1 VNTINVAFASYLISA
16 VFHIMR
22 SVFDRKSLGM
32 ISTAVLGLGLLA
44 HTIAISVRWHMA
56 THPPLSSLYESMIL
70 FAWLIVVVYSVVEVI
85 HQLSLMRPFVVLV
98 AILVLIYSYRLN
110 SSIRPLMPALQSH
123 WLGIHVVTN
132 LLGYA
137 FFVVSF
143 IFDIGYLV
151 IRRGRA
157 SGSSDL
163 VLKLDASSYRII
175 SLGIFFLA
183 LGIITGSVWAEQA
196 WGSYWSWD
204 PKETWA
210 LVTCLIYAVY
220 LHLRVMPGWRGRR
233 RAWLAVA
240 GFLSVIFT
248 YIGVSL
254 LPGLH

>member
-1 VNTINVAFASYLISA
+1 VNAINAAFASYLVSA
-16 VFHIMR
+16 LFHIMR
-22 SVFDRKSLGM
+22 LVLHKKSLGI
-32 ISTAVLGLGLLA
+32 ISTAVLALGLLT
-44 HTIAISVRWHMA
+44 HTIAIAVRWHMA
-56 THPPLSSLYESMIL
+56 AHPPLSSLYESMIL
-70 FAWLIVVVYSVVEVI
+70 FAWLIVVVYSVAELL
-85 HQLSLMRPFVVLV
+85 HHLSLMRPFVVLV
-98 AILVLIYSYRLN
+98 ALLVLIYSYRLN
-110 SSIRPLMPALQSH
+110 SSIRPLMPALQSD

-132 LLGYA
+132 LLGYS

-143 IFDIGYLV
+143 VFDIGYLV
-151 IRRGRA
+151 TRRRRL
-157 SGSSDL
+157 SGFSAL

-210 LVTCLIYAVY
+210 LVTCLIYAIY
-220 LHLRVMPGWRGRR
+220 LHLRLMPGWRGVR